1 MVRRLFP
8 IGLVLAVSVFGQLS
22 SFPKPSYFRETFSK
36 PVTKVEL
43 QPPVRLADF
52 VVGGKLELS
61 LRSYLELVMANN
73 TDIQI
78 QKLTLEMPKN
88 AILRSFG
95 TFDPVFTGSFN
106 NQRSKTPSTDA
117 LQGASTLVSLS
128 QPARFAYSQTLETG
142 MQYSA
147 SFNATK
153 S

>member
-1 MVRRLFP
+1 MRFMLSRFLLVALFS
-8 IGLVLAVSVFGQLS
+8 VLAARAQIS

-106 NQRSKTPSTDA
+106 NQRS
-117 LQGASTLVSLS
+117 
-128 QPARFAYSQTLETG
+128 
-142 MQYSA
+142 
-147 SFNATK
+147 
-153 S
+153 